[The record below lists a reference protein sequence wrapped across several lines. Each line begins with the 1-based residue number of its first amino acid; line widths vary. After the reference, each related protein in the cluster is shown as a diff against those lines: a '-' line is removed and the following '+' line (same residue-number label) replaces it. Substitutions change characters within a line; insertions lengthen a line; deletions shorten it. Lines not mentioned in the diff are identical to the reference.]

1 VYCCHLLQ
9 KYREQSTAA
18 RASRCILLQA
28 RASRC
33 VLLGCKGVTPD
44 GVKAL
49 RACAPQLRDVVPAA
63 QERKALPAELPVGE
77 LRAELVARHLPTHGL
92 RAELVGRLEEDIAAE
107 SATPARDIYTTG
119 AAAAAATGYSFS

>member
-1 VYCCHLLQ
+1 M
-9 KYREQSTAA
+9 
-18 RASRCILLQA
+18 
-28 RASRC
+28 
-33 VLLGCKGVTPD
+33 
-44 GVKAL
+44 
-49 RACAPQLRDVVPAA
+49 VVPLDIAA
-63 QERKALPAELPVGE
+63 TVGASDRTSGSASKALPAELPVGE